1 MQHEFSLS
9 WRERR
14 DAMVKRRLV
23 KNVRLYSQKVE
34 HYEVTQKCYRSIRIF
49 FVTHQFNMGMNRDK
63 HRGGRLLFEAAYAD
77 DQPMDGNAQITSQ
90 FDLII
95 PISASHRPKS

>member
-34 HYEVTQKCYRSIRIF
+34 HYEVAQKCYRSIRIF
-49 FVTHQFNMGMNRDK
+49 FVTHRFNMGMNRDK
-63 HRGGRLLFEAAYAD
+63 HRAD
-77 DQPMDGNAQITSQ
+77 DCFSKLPM
-90 FDLII
+90 
-95 PISASHRPKS
+95 PMISRWMETRKLGRNST